1 MKRQP
6 SRFEIAVGDY
16 VKFKTLKGEDKT
28 FDIHYGKVTEL
39 HETTGHIGIKVKE
52 DEKTNFP
59 PGLTVYIE
67 KKQVIQ
73 VYNPKM
79 IPNLSPKASLKHI
92 WQDFIFREEGN

>member
-39 HETTGHIGIKVKE
+39 HEATGHIGIKVKE
-52 DEKTNFP
+52 DENTNFP
-59 PGLTVYIE
+59 PGLTIYIE

-79 IPNLSPKASLKHI
+79 IPNLSPKVSLKHI
-92 WQDFIFREEGN
+92 CKILSFEK